1 LPRLELAREDVLDL
15 RRDVADQ
22 AGERPGGR
30 RDWRVADE
38 DAEAVGLFLD
48 VNKEGESG
56 LLEQLTGVAARQ
68 RAGHAAEDT
77 FHLAVDHDCVQT
89 LFAAEVLVDDRLGN
103 AGAGG
108 KLLDRRR
115 FEASFGEEL

>member
-1 LPRLELAREDVLDL
+1 MRRDLVALGFACVQPPLAGQRDHADQRLRVERGELGVVLPRLELSREDVLDL

-68 RAGHAAEDT
+68 RA
-77 FHLAVDHDCVQT
+77 
-89 LFAAEVLVDDRLGN
+89 
-103 AGAGG
+103 
-108 KLLDRRR
+108 
-115 FEASFGEEL
+115 